1 MLGDFTWDVRAQQ
14 YRGRSGRFVSR
25 QEIRNALDRALNTA
39 QGRVISLAE
48 QLRTGTVSLAVWQ
61 TAMAEELKTL
71 HLYSAAAAKGG
82 WAQMTDTDYG
92 RVGRILRDQYQYL
105 RGFASDIAGEKY
117 RDGLDGRFL
126 NRVKLY
132 ARSGRMTYHAIQ
144 RNEMFDAGRTE
155 VRSVL
160 HPAEHCDQCV
170 EQARMGWV
178 AIDDPRYIPVMN
190 RTCLSNDLCTE
201 DFR

>member
-1 MLGDFTWDVRAQQ
+1 MLGDFTWDEAALQ

-25 QEIRNALDRALNTA
+25 QEIRHALDRAITQA
-39 QGRVISLAE
+39 QTRLIGLAD
-48 QLRTGTVSLAVWQ
+48 QLRGGMLTVKQWQ
-61 TAMAEELKTL
+61 NMMADELKLL

-82 WAQMTDTDYG
+82 WAQMTATDYG

-105 RGFASDIAGEKY
+105 NGFAATVADANY
-117 RDGLDGRFL
+117 VLDGRFL
-126 NRVKLY
+126 ARVKLY
-132 ARSGRMTYHAIQ
+132 ARSGRATYHAIQ
-144 RNEMFDAGRTE
+144 LNVMEDGGMTQR
-155 VRSVL
+155 RSVL

-170 EQARMGWV
+170 EQARLGWV
-178 AIDDPRYIPVMN
+178 DLHDERYIPLMS